1 MIGECKESDNRDE
14 RRKEWSECWMI
25 GRGNGDLWIRVW
37 VEVIVVDMLDGTE
50 YSKERQEY
58 GERVCM

>member
-1 MIGECKESDNRDE
+1 MIGECKESNNGG
-14 RRKEWSECWMI
+14 RRREEWSEYWVT
-25 GRGNGDLWIRVW
+25 GRGNGDIWIRVC
-37 VEVIVVDMLDGTE
+37 VKVKVVDMLDGTE